1 MVAGSILPIAFHN
14 NQLFF
19 LFGKENALADTPGF
33 SDFGGGLEPGETPYK
48 TALREGSE
56 ELSGFLG
63 TGKDIDAM
71 IKKAGGPYK
80 LVNKT
85 YHVHMFLMEYDENLV
100 KCYNNSHRFL
110 WERMDQKM
118 LNDSK
123 LFEKIEIAW
132 FSADQM
138 KLRKN
143 EFRDFYQNIVD
154 DILMDMPNIKRFIMK
169 TSKNKTRRQK
179 KRLIGG

>member
-1 MVAGSILPIAFHN
+1 
-14 NQLFF
+14 
-19 LFGKENALADTPGF
+19 
-33 SDFGGGLEPGETPYK
+33 
-48 TALREGSE
+48 
-56 ELSGFLG
+56 
-63 TGKDIDAM
+63 
-71 IKKAGGPYK
+71 
-80 LVNKT
+80 
-85 YHVHMFLMEYDENLV
+85 
-100 KCYNNSHRFL
+100 
-110 WERMDQKM
+110 MDQKM

-138 KLRKN
+138 KSRKN